1 MKAILVDGNIKL
13 FKVLPR
19 TWKHHDNFRKASV
32 ELLEAEGFLE
42 VLIPEYDTELQKLSE
57 IYKDEANNLYTY
69 DVVDLE
75 IDIDTERARKIKEFE
90 TIVEGEM
97 MDALKIGVLEKIVLG
112 ESVPQETKDKVTAL
126 RERETAVVTLMNQ
139 ITDPKALRKFRF
151 DRTEIEA
158 DKAILKS
165 ARKI

>member
-57 IYKDEANNLYTY
+57 IYKDEANNLYT
-69 DVVDLE
+69 
-75 IDIDTERARKIKEFE
+75 
-90 TIVEGEM
+90 
-97 MDALKIGVLEKIVLG
+97 
-112 ESVPQETKDKVTAL
+112 
-126 RERETAVVTLMNQ
+126 
-139 ITDPKALRKFRF
+139 
-151 DRTEIEA
+151 
-158 DKAILKS
+158 
-165 ARKI
+165 